1 MTEFTYYTPAAC
13 KEGDSTPIEHRHGRM
28 RLKTARRDARQKDF
42 DHSSRERYKT
52 AARALETPERKKR
65 VDFLISHGK
74 KLVQKVVMRDRPC
87 ACGCKGSDPWHARH
101 LKRKIRNIQPIDPRV
116 TDTHEFGDR
125 IYSRATI
132 ALGEIKTPWGFEPV
146 RLVVEFRSGMDVVWG
161 EWKKDPDR
169 CLI

>member
-1 MTEFTYYTPAAC
+1 MAEFTYYTPAAC
-13 KEGDSTPIEHRHGRM
+13 NEGDFCQVVSWEGRIKPKNSK
-28 RLKTARRDARQKDF
+28 RREQGRETARFHEATHRI
-42 DHSSRERYKT
+42 
-52 AARALETPERKKR
+52 AAKALETPERKKR
-65 VDFLISHGK
+65 VELLISNGGK
-74 KLVQKVVMRDRPC
+74 IAQKIEMRDRPC

-116 TDTHEFGDR
+116 TDSHELGDR

-146 RLVVEFRSGMDVVWG
+146 RLIVEFRSGVDFIYG
-161 EWKKDPDR
+161 EWQKDPDR